1 MLFRVYLGKE
11 LFMEKVVLVKANSIG
26 VALKD
31 DRGVTSVL
39 ESVYIA
45 DVDGIGGYVTLHH
58 V

>member
-1 MLFRVYLGKE
+1 
-11 LFMEKVVLVKANSIG
+11 MEKVVLVKANSIG